1 MQQMMSATL
10 RKRVA
15 APSRY
20 VSGAFVVLLHALILG
35 ALLQIA
41 SVRSR
46 AADAAPVFVKLV
58 SLATPSPER
67 SPPPP
72 PKRVVSKQPP
82 RRVTSDVQMSAPA
95 HFVAT
100 EAVAEPVIAPVAAE
114 IMAEPVTSP
123 APASSAPRTI
133 SKVEYIRPPQVEYPA
148 LSRRIGEQGR
158 VLLRV
163 LIGREGRAERVE
175 VQVSSGSQRLDD
187 AAVKAAR
194 EALYRPYA
202 ENGVA
207 ISVWALVPTSFELS

>member
-1 MQQMMSATL
+1 MRRTCSQCARQDKHDVGQHVHPDGRAASPFAACCS
-10 RKRVA
+10 REDRASRGRGRV
-15 APSRY
+15 
-20 VSGAFVVLLHALILG
+20 HAL
-35 ALLQIA
+35 
-41 SVRSR
+41 
-46 AADAAPVFVKLV
+46 
-58 SLATPSPER
+58 PS
-67 SPPPP
+67 SF
-72 PKRVVSKQPP
+72 K
-82 RRVTSDVQMSAPA
+82 SAPA

-114 IMAEPVTSP
+114 IMAEPVTPP
-123 APASSAPRTI
+123 APASPAPRTI